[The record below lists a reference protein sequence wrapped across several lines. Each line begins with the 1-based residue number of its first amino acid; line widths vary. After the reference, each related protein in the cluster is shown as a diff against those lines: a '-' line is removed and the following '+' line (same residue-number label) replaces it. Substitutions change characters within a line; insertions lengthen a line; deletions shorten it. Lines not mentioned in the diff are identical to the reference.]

1 MGDYAMKER
10 GVSTTDHSINLPCHF
25 FPMVI
30 FFQVM
35 HITPKGNVMTLTLI
49 DTHAHI
55 DGRDFLPDFGD
66 MLSRARAAGLSHIIT
81 VGADLESSRAAVAL
95 AGNYDHIY
103 CAVGIHP
110 HDAVRVTDKCYEVVR
125 ELAAGNRKVV
135 AIGEI
140 GLDFYRDRSPR
151 DDQEKVFRRFIR
163 LARELSLPVI
173 VHDRDAHT
181 RVMAI
186 LREEKAAE
194 VGGVLHCFSG
204 DIQMARECE
213 EMGFYISIPGTV
225 TYPSNEQLRE
235 VVRGTRIERLLLETD
250 CPYLSPVP
258 HRGKRNE
265 PSFVRITAE
274 KVAEL
279 KGLSVEDV
287 GRITSLNAG
296 RLFGM
301 GLADQHAR
309 IAYRI
314 RNSLYLNI
322 TNRCSN
328 RCSFCAKFEDFTV
341 KGHFLRLDHE
351 PDAAE
356 VLAAVGDPAGFDE
369 VVFCGYGEPLLR
381 LDLIREVATELKKK
395 GCRIRINTDGQ
406 ANLVHGRNILPEL
419 EGLVDSIS
427 VSLNAADP
435 ESYERLCNTPFGAA
449 GFHGVCKFLKEA
461 PRYIPEVIATAVTV
475 PGLDVAEVKRVAESL
490 GVKFR
495 EREYAE
501 VG

>member
-1 MGDYAMKER
+1 M
-10 GVSTTDHSINLPCHF
+10 NCH
-25 FPMVI
+25 
-30 FFQVM
+30 
-35 HITPKGNVMTLTLI
+35 LI

-55 DGRDFLPDFGD
+55 DGRDFQPDFSD
-66 MLSRARAAGLSHIIT
+66 MLERAQRAGLTRIIT
-81 VGADLESSRAAVAL
+81 VGADLESSRLAVEL
-95 AGNYDHIY
+95 ARSHDHIF

-110 HDAVRVTDKCYEVVR
+110 HEAARVTEKCFDLVR
-125 ELAAGNRKVV
+125 DLATGNPKVV

-151 DDQEKVFRRFIR
+151 DDQERVFRRFIR

-173 VHDRDAHT
+173 VHDREAHEKIM
-181 RVMAI
+181 VI
-186 LREEKAAE
+186 LREEQAAE

-204 DIQMARECE
+204 DLRMARECE
-213 EMGFYISIPGTV
+213 ELGLYISIPGTV
-225 TYPSNEQLRE
+225 TYPNNEQLRE
-235 VVRGTRIERLLLETD
+235 VVRGVKIDRLLLETD

-265 PSFVRITAE
+265 PAYVRITAE

-279 KGLSVEDV
+279 KGLSLEDV

-296 RLFGM
+296 KLFGL
-301 GLADQHAR
+301 GLEDQQTR

-328 RCSFCAKFEDFTV
+328 RCSFCAKFDDFTV
-341 KGHFLRLDHE
+341 KGHLLRLDHE
-351 PDAAE
+351 PDTAE
-356 VLAAVGDPAGFDE
+356 VLAAVGDPTRFDE
-369 VVFCGYGEPLLR
+369 IVFCGYGEPLLR
-381 LDLIREVATELKKK
+381 LELVKEVATALKNK

-419 EGLVDSIS
+419 AGLVDSIS
-427 VSLNAADP
+427 VSLNASDP
-435 ESYERLCNTPFGAA
+435 ETYHQLCHTPFGRD
-449 GFHGVCKFLKEA
+449 GFASVCAFLMAA
-461 PRYIPEVIATAVTV
+461 PRFIPEVTATAVTV
-475 PGLDVAEVKRVAESL
+475 PGLDIAPVRRLAESL